1 MEAARAALD
10 ALQLAPPAHTYSRGM
25 LHQLSSLCA
34 AYDAD
39 DFEARAE
46 TAYPDRR
53 QFRRAVEL
61 AVAVTQ
67 GAQGLP
73 GLIMMLAY
81 IEAVAIPLADAT
93 PPLHELTIDRELVRQ
108 RLSTAAVSRGAT
120 LIDDL
125 RPQFDVFQRRYRE
138 AYLAHH
144 AAYRQQADAE
154 APRLVADV
162 LQARALGLLNDVTA
176 LGPPLGVDLIAA
188 QAELA
193 SNVRPCG
200 LTSGELAE
208 APAGETACPD
218 CGLRLDAILP
228 SPALATAREQLRLA
242 LEQQRRRLAQ
252 AIVAR
257 AAANDGRP
265 VIECFLRAVQAADL
279 APLVEIL
286 DETTLALIEEL
297 LSDA

>member
-1 MEAARAALD
+1 VEAARAGLD
-10 ALQLAPPAHTYSRGM
+10 ALQLAPPSHAYSRDV
-25 LHQLSSLCA
+25 LHQLSRLCA
-34 AYDAD
+34 AYDAGG
-39 DFEARAE
+39 FETRAE

-61 AVAVTQ
+61 AIALTDR
-67 GAQGLP
+67 ADGLS
-73 GLIMMLAY
+73 GLITMLAY
-81 IEAVAIPLADAT
+81 IEAAAIPQTDAT

-108 RLSTAAVSRGAT
+108 RLSPAAVSRGAT
-120 LIDDL
+120 LVDDL
-125 RPQFDVFQRRYRE
+125 RPQFDVFQRRYGE

-144 AAYRQQADAE
+144 AAYQEQAAAQ
-154 APRLVADV
+154 APALITDV
-162 LQARALGLLNDVTA
+162 LHARALGLLNGISA
-176 LGPPLGVDLIAA
+176 LGPPLGQESIVT
-188 QAELA
+188 QAKLA
-193 SNVRPCG
+193 SDLRPCG
-200 LTSGELAE
+200 LSLDALAE
-208 APAGETACPD
+208 ALAGETICPG

-228 SPALATAREQLRLA
+228 SAALANAREQLRLA

-265 VIECFLRAVQAADL
+265 VIDRFLRAVQAADL

-286 DETTLALIEEL
+286 DETTLTLIEEL